1 MNSGKVKEEEQD
13 GMSVHSPCKP
23 PPSSASSVP
32 KDLAE
37 VELELRLLQA
47 FEIYP
52 PNKLQG
58 VHRHFVIFGLMEY
71 LKRSFD
77 RPFSSEE
84 VLQLLD
90 RFYNV
95 EMLKSDDDEIDILNH
110 EEEFSLPPSF
120 FIKEES

>member
-1 MNSGKVKEEEQD
+1 MSSGKVKEEEQD
-13 GMSVHSPCKP
+13 GMSVHSPCKLP
-23 PPSSASSVP
+23 LSSDSSPP

-37 VELELRLLQA
+37 VELELKLLQA

-58 VHRHFVIFGLMEY
+58 VHRYFVIFGLMEY

-90 RFYNV
+90 RFYNI

-120 FIKEES
+120 FMAEES

>member
-1 MNSGKVKEEEQD
+1 MSSGKVKEEEQD

-23 PPSSASSVP
+23 PLSSDSSLP

-37 VELELRLLQA
+37 VELELKLLQA

-90 RFYNV
+90 RFYNI

-120 FIKEES
+120 FVAEES

>member
-1 MNSGKVKEEEQD
+1 MSSGKVKEEEQD
-13 GMSVHSPCKP
+13 GMS
-23 PPSSASSVP
+23 
-32 KDLAE
+32 DLAE
-37 VELELRLLQA
+37 VELELKLLQA

-58 VHRHFVIFGLMEY
+58 VHRHFVILGLMEY

-120 FIKEES
+120 FMAEES